1 MKKYLY
7 GNLSVYQVK
16 RTFEM
21 LHGDIYKLLI
31 YKDETFKTKPFENN
45 KDYEKFFTKLL
56 YRLGSLN
63 VIFKYPVSMLKVITL
78 LQACLIEAR
87 KDNFNYILYR
97 SMILDAQNCLD
108 MVKSEVI

>member
-1 MKKYLY
+1 MKYLY
-7 GNLSVYQVK
+7 GNLSNYQV
-16 RTFEM
+16 RETFKT

-31 YKDETFKTKPFENN
+31 YKDETFKTKPFE
-45 KDYEKFFTKLL
+45 KDEDYEKFFIKLL

-63 VIFKYPVSMLKVITL
+63 VIFKYPVLMLKVITL
-78 LQACLIEAR
+78 LQACLIETR
-87 KDNFNYILYR
+87 KDDFNYAFYR